1 MYGGPLFVTCVAL
14 HGYVWGPFASHCATL
29 HRYVWGL
36 VFLCLTLC
44 NTARVCQRLVSPWLV
59 RSSGVRCCFSG
70 VREPQHVARD
80 RHFYLLL
87 RPFVCPCFYCPCQAI
102 FNCFTLEEHTK
113 MKRMS
118 GRYAALATPG
128 GRGTAATWQPDGSQ
142 RPAPAMHCACC
153 CCRLHVPLLHS
164 LPPSLCACVCA
175 CAGAPLVP
183 KSMGADE
190 FLPIHMFVLVN
201 ARLENPQ
208 LLSRQL
214 QQLCDESTIQ
224 VCSRRFNARACMVRL
239 CIGL

>member
-1 MYGGPLFVTCVAL
+1 
-14 HGYVWGPFASHCATL
+14 
-29 HRYVWGL
+29 
-36 VFLCLTLC
+36 
-44 NTARVCQRLVSPWLV
+44 
-59 RSSGVRCCFSG
+59 
-70 VREPQHVARD
+70 
-80 RHFYLLL
+80 
-87 RPFVCPCFYCPCQAI
+87 
-102 FNCFTLEEHTK
+102 

-118 GRYAALATPG
+118 GRYAALAAPG
-128 GRGTAATWQPDGSQ
+128 GRGAAAILQSHGNQTATRWWPKHYTGLVTVADCVLPSF
-142 RPAPAMHCACC
+142 PP
-153 CCRLHVPLLHS
+153 S
-164 LPPSLCACVCA
+164 LPPSLPSLCVCVCVCVCVCISA

-224 VCSRRFNARACMVRL
+224 VCGRRFNARACMVRL